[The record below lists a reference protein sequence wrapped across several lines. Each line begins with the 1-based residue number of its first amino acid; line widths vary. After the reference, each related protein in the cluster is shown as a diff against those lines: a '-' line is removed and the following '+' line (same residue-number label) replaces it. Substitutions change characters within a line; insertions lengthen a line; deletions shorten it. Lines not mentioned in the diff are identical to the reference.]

1 MIKYGTILKQPYL
14 SRRVEDLVKILT
26 RLLLLLVVTLAAL
39 VMSVSMFFVY
49 KGTSADLEKMRM
61 ISLTLG
67 KEIFRLRYLSDELL
81 TSTRFKSTYPDWS
94 SSLNLIDAL
103 IKAYTQDK
111 TVAGTMNTED
121 DAKQRDDLKKAWALA
136 MDQTSSVKEAAEKLS
151 GAVIPIRVVNMSIDH
166 SSPDALLLDDRIP
179 QLVKTLDTYLD
190 NALIKLN
197 ASVAKKADAT
207 EGSLSLII
215 IALSLLAGLG
225 ATSLLLA
232 FARAFNLSLRSFKVA
247 IETWNA
253 KDFTVKVALGGK
265 DELSA
270 LAGQINGTIDDFAD
284 LIGRVSGM
292 AEGATLVREEVLS
305 ASSETAASIEQIA
318 ANISSIRAR
327 IDEMVPRLEA
337 SSDASEAIGQSVGA
351 LDERLAEQSAALARS
366 SQRADEMKAAASR
379 ADAIARHQGEEST
392 KLELLATAE
401 LDRLGQTNAAIA
413 GTVEDVEKVKDVVE
427 IINAV
432 AEQTN
437 ILAMNAAIEAA
448 HAGDA
453 GRGFAVVAEE
463 IRKLAESTNENAIL
477 IGDTI
482 GDMAR
487 RIAELSGSSA
497 KTDIDFKGVETLTR
511 EARASM
517 EELQAIVRELSASAS
532 GVAND
537 LEIAAGN
544 SREVKAR
551 SGEILAS
558 SRDAAEAAEKVTGL
572 GAEIK
577 GGMGE
582 IESGSRDTGAS
593 MQHLRDLSWKIA
605 ESVKELHESVA
616 GYRTAAETAALG

>member
-1 MIKYGTILKQPYL
+1 M
-14 SRRVEDLVKILT
+14 KILT

-61 ISLTLG
+61 VSLTLG

-81 TSTRFKSTYPDWS
+81 TSTHFKSTYPDWS

-111 TVAGTMNTED
+111 TVARTMNTED
-121 DAKQRDDLKKAWALA
+121 DAKQRDDLRKAWALA
-136 MDQTSSVKEAAEKLS
+136 MDQTSAVKEAAEKLG

-166 SSPDALLLDDRIP
+166 SSPDARLLDDRIP

-215 IALSLLAGLG
+215 IVLSLVAGLG

-232 FARAFNLSLRSFKVA
+232 FARAFNISLRSFKVA

-379 ADAIARHQGEEST
+379 ADAIARRQGEESA
-392 KLELLATAE
+392 KLELLAAAE

-487 RIAELSGSSA
+487 RIGEVSGSSA
-497 KTDIDFKGVETLTR
+497 KTDMDFKGIEALTR
-511 EARASM
+511 EARSSM
-517 EELQAIVRELSASAS
+517 EELQGIVRELSASAS

-616 GYRTAAETAALG
+616 GYKTAAETAALG

>member
-1 MIKYGTILKQPYL
+1 M
-14 SRRVEDLVKILT
+14 KILT

-61 ISLTLG
+61 VSLTLG

-81 TSTRFKSTYPDWS
+81 TSTHFKSTYPDWS

-111 TVAGTMNTED
+111 TVARTMNTED
-121 DAKQRDDLKKAWALA
+121 DAKQRDDLRKAWALA
-136 MDQTSSVKEAAEKLS
+136 MDQTSAVKEAAEKLG

-166 SSPDALLLDDRIP
+166 SSPDARLLDDRIP

-215 IALSLLAGLG
+215 IVLSLVAGLG

-379 ADAIARHQGEEST
+379 ADAIARRQGEESA
-392 KLELLATAE
+392 KLELLAAAE

-487 RIAELSGSSA
+487 RIGEVSGSSA
-497 KTDIDFKGVETLTR
+497 KTDMDFKGIEALTR
-511 EARASM
+511 EARSSM
-517 EELQAIVRELSASAS
+517 EELQGIVRELSASAS

-616 GYRTAAETAALG
+616 GYKTAAETAALG

>member
-1 MIKYGTILKQPYL
+1 
-14 SRRVEDLVKILT
+14 VEDLVKILT

-61 ISLTLG
+61 VSLTLG

-81 TSTRFKSTYPDWS
+81 TSTHFKSTYPDWS

-111 TVAGTMNTED
+111 TVARTMNTED
-121 DAKQRDDLKKAWALA
+121 DAKQRDDLRKAWALA
-136 MDQTSSVKEAAEKLS
+136 MDQTSAVKEAAEKLG

-166 SSPDALLLDDRIP
+166 SSPDARLLDDRIP

-215 IALSLLAGLG
+215 IVLSLVAGLG

-379 ADAIARHQGEEST
+379 ADAIARRQGEESA
-392 KLELLATAE
+392 KLELLAAAE

-487 RIAELSGSSA
+487 RIGEVSGSSA
-497 KTDIDFKGVETLTR
+497 KTDMDFKGIEALTR
-511 EARASM
+511 EARSSM
-517 EELQAIVRELSASAS
+517 EELQGIVRELSASAS

-616 GYRTAAETAALG
+616 GYKTAAETAALG

>member
-1 MIKYGTILKQPYL
+1 
-14 SRRVEDLVKILT
+14 VEDLVKILT

>member
-1 MIKYGTILKQPYL
+1 M
-14 SRRVEDLVKILT
+14 KILT

>member
-1 MIKYGTILKQPYL
+1 
-14 SRRVEDLVKILT
+14 VEDLVKILT

-61 ISLTLG
+61 VSLTLG

-81 TSTRFKSTYPDWS
+81 TSTHFKSTYPDWS

-111 TVAGTMNTED
+111 TVARTMNTED
-121 DAKQRDDLKKAWALA
+121 DAKQRDDLRKAWALA
-136 MDQTSSVKEAAEKLS
+136 MDQTSAVKEAAEKLG

-166 SSPDALLLDDRIP
+166 SSPDARLLDDRIP

-215 IALSLLAGLG
+215 IVLSLVAGLG

-232 FARAFNLSLRSFKVA
+232 FARAFNISLRSFKVA

-379 ADAIARHQGEEST
+379 ADAIARRQGEESA
-392 KLELLATAE
+392 KLELLAAAE

-487 RIAELSGSSA
+487 RIGEVSGSSA
-497 KTDIDFKGVETLTR
+497 KTDMDFKGIEALTR
-511 EARASM
+511 EARSSM
-517 EELQAIVRELSASAS
+517 EELQGIVRELSASAS

-616 GYRTAAETAALG
+616 GYKTAAETAALG

>member
-1 MIKYGTILKQPYL
+1 
-14 SRRVEDLVKILT
+14 VKILT

-61 ISLTLG
+61 VSLTLG

-81 TSTRFKSTYPDWS
+81 TSTHFKSIYPDWS

-111 TVAGTMNTED
+111 TVAGTMNTEE
-121 DAKQRDDLKKAWALA
+121 DAKQRDDLKKAWALT
-136 MDQTSSVKEAAEKLS
+136 MDQTSAVKEAAEKLS

-166 SSPDALLLDDRIP
+166 SSPDARLLDDRIP

-207 EGSLSLII
+207 EGSLSLMII
-215 IALSLLAGLG
+215 VLSLVAGLG

-284 LIGRVSGM
+284 LIARVSGM
-292 AEGATLVREEVLS
+292 AEGATMVREEVLS

-351 LDERLAEQSAALARS
+351 LDERLSEQSAALARS
-366 SQRADEMKAAASR
+366 SRRADEMKAAASR
-379 ADAIARHQGEEST
+379 ADAIARRQGEESA
-392 KLELLATAE
+392 KLELLAAAE

-487 RIAELSGSSA
+487 RIGEVSGSSA
-497 KTDIDFKGVETLTR
+497 KTDIDFKGIEALTR

-517 EELQAIVRELSASAS
+517 EELQGIVRELSASAS
-532 GVAND
+532 GAAND

-558 SRDAAEAAEKVTGL
+558 SRDASEAAEKVTGL

-616 GYRTAAETAALG
+616 GYKTAALG